1 MATLTPTLTLVS
13 AAGDSATGEALS
25 LSVTDTLTI
34 VSPSIGLSK
43 VTATTTGAD
52 NIIVPNVDARRY
64 FYCYNTGKD
73 AGGSTITTD
82 LKVEETDENWFSR
95 LAPGEFLWVPLNA
108 DAAHK
113 IQLESTGGTIV
124 AEYAYWTKG

>member
-1 MATLTPTLTLVS
+1 MATLTPTLTLTS
-13 AAGDSATGEALS
+13 SDATGDSLS

-34 VSPSIGLSK
+34 TSPSIGLSK
-43 VTATTTGAD
+43 VTATTTGA
-52 NIIVPNVDARRY
+52 NQIIVPDVDATRY

-73 AGGSTITTD
+73 SGGSTISTD

-95 LAPGEFLWVPLNA
+95 LGPGEFLWVPLNA
-108 DAAHK
+108 DGGHK

>member
-13 AAGDSATGEALS
+13 ASGDSATGEALS

-43 VTATTTGAD
+43 VTATTTGA
-52 NIIVPNVDARRY
+52 NQIIVPDVDATRY

-73 AGGSTITTD
+73 SGGSTITTD

-95 LAPGEFLWVPLNA
+95 LGPGEFLWVPLNA
-108 DAAHK
+108 DGGHK